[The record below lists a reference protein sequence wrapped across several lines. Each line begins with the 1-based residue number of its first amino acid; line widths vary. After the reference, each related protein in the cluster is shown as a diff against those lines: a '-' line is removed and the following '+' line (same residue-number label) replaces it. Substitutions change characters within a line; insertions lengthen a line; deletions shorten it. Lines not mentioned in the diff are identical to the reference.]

1 MVDDLKHGKRKMT
14 SYLLRLLAYKVKYD
28 KLIIGEQD
36 SSNNINIICDAEG
49 EPYLYDFVRT

>member
-49 EPYLYDFVRT
+49 EP